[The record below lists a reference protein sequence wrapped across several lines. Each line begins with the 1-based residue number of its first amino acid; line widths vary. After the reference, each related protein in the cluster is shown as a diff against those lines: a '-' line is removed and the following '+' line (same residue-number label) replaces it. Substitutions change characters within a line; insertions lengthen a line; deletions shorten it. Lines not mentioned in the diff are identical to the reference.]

1 MAAADGQVVQGEM
14 EMLTSVAR
22 NHNVPRE
29 RVDQMIRAA
38 LRNQLDAPLPSTPV
52 EAKSWLTEMV
62 REALADGQL
71 STKEYELLRNT
82 GVRVGLVE
90 SDIQMLIKEL
100 RGQMYREA
108 KDALRAQRN

>member
-1 MAAADGQVVQGEM
+1 
-14 EMLTSVAR
+14 
-22 NHNVPRE
+22 
-29 RVDQMIRAA
+29 
-38 LRNQLDAPLPSTPV
+38 
-52 EAKSWLTEMV
+52 
-62 REALADGQL
+62 
-71 STKEYELLRNT
+71 LLRNT